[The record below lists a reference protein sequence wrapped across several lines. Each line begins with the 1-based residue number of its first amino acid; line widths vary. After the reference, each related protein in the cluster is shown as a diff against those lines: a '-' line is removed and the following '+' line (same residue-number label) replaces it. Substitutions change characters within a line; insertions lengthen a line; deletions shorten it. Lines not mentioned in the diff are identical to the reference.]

1 MKMYGTVC
9 IVVAVI
15 MLLAP
20 LAALPSA
27 VSNEKTET
35 SVAEETTEAVTV
47 STVSASD
54 GEDVISGFMTAE
66 NKAETM
72 PLRDY
77 IIGVVAAEMPAS
89 YETEALKAQAL
100 VAVTF
105 TRYRQASG
113 GDKELDDAVISDDS
127 SKHQGYISREEMQS
141 KWGDAFGVYYDRI
154 CNAVDCVLDEVICY
168 NGKPIM
174 AAYHAMSAGRT
185 EAAESIWGADVPY
198 LQSVDSHW
206 DEDSTRFS
214 SEVVLSR
221 EKIAEIMSVGADDVY
236 IKTKSTTPGGTVLS
250 IDVCGNVITGIEA
263 RELFGLRS
271 PVFTVERDGDNY
283 IFSVSGYGHGVGM
296 SQNGADSMACEGYS
310 YIEIIKHYYQGV
322 EIADA

>member
-9 IVVAVI
+9 IIVAVI

-27 VSNEKTET
+27 RSDIKSEASVSEK
-35 SVAEETTEAVTV
+35 SAEAVTE
-47 STVSASD
+47 STAD
-54 GEDVISGFMTAE
+54 AEDVVSVFMTSEGRAE
-66 NKAETM
+66 QL

-77 IIGVVAAEMPAS
+77 IVGVVAAEMPAS
-89 YETEALKAQAL
+89 YEEEALKAQAL

-113 GDKELDDAVISDDS
+113 GDKELENAVISDDS
-127 SKHQGYISREEMQS
+127 SKHQGYISKEEMQA
-141 KWGDAFGVYYDRI
+141 KWGDAFDVYYERI
-154 CNAVDCVLDEVICY
+154 CGAVDCVLHKVITS

-174 AAYHAMSAGRT
+174 AAYHAMSSGRT
-185 EAAESIWGADVPY
+185 EAAENIWGADVPY
-198 LQSVDSHW
+198 LRSVDSHW
-206 DEDSTRFS
+206 DKDSTRFF

-221 EKIAEIMSVGADDVY
+221 EKIAEIMSVDADEVY
-236 IKTKSTTPGGTVLS
+236 IKTKSTTPCGTVLS
-250 IDVCGNVITGIEA
+250 IDIGGNIITGIEA

-271 PVFTVERDGDNY
+271 PVFTVEKDGDNY

-296 SQNGADSMACEGYS
+296 SQNGADSMAREGYTYS
-310 YIEIIKHYYQGV
+310 EIIKHYYQGV

>member
-9 IVVAVI
+9 MIVAVI

-27 VSNEKTET
+27 RSDEKAEPSAADVREEIITESTAADADVVS
-35 SVAEETTEAVTV
+35 V
-47 STVSASD
+47 
-54 GEDVISGFMTAE
+54 FMTSEGRAE
-66 NKAETM
+66 QL

-77 IIGVVAAEMPAS
+77 IVGVVAAEMPAS

-127 SKHQGYISREEMQS
+127 SRHQGYISKEEMQS

-174 AAYHAMSAGRT
+174 AAYHAMSSGRT

-250 IDVCGNVITGIEA
+250 IDVCGNIITGIEA

-296 SQNGADSMACEGYS
+296 SQNGADSMAREGYS
-310 YIEIIKHYYQGV
+310 YSEIIKHYYQGV